1 MMMNQRTIA
10 VMIASAGAV
19 LALASLLK
27 YVIGDE
33 NGFGPYQA
41 NGIIVGLL
49 LLAGGAYRYWQL
61 AKSDAATDDVT
72 EPTLTSDG

>member
-1 MMMNQRTIA
+1 MMNQRTIA

-19 LALASLLK
+19 LALASILK

-41 NGIIVGLL
+41 NGVIVGLL

-61 AKSDAATDDVT
+61 TKSDAASDDMT
-72 EPTLTSDG
+72 WPTLTNDG